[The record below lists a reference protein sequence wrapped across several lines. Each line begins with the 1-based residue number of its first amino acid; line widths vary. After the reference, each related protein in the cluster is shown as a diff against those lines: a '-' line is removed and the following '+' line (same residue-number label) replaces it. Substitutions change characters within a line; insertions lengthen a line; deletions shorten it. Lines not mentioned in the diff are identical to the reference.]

1 MRIWYLLSFL
11 WYFFSFATSLHES
24 IDGEDHGLRL
34 SMISF
39 GDHTKSHLS
48 FNDSSERAFQAAVD
62 ELDLFGEPV
71 QFNQLFNDLP
81 NHTKNY
87 RQSARKTIVLFTDG
101 NGVDAPNFEILEGTL
116 PCSQNSFPSAN

>member
-1 MRIWYLLSFL
+1 MVSSFVFIV
-11 WYFFSFATSLHES
+11 FFSFATSLHES